1 MILGLIALLVAV
13 ASLAMGGAY
22 YAYRVAEG
30 RRGMRLAVAHRSPL
44 GLIAL
49 LVALESLAVGVVYYA
64 YLVAVPFPPD
74 WVRIV
79 ALIWLAGALAGLL
92 LGLAAILANA
102 RRHLGIA
109 ALVLSIPSVPLAAI
123 FALAAL
129 MGG

>member
-1 MILGLIALLVAV
+1 MILVLIILLVAVASLALGGIYYAYRDVAHRYPLGLIALLVAV
-13 ASLAMGGAY
+13 ASLALGG
-22 YAYRVAEG
+22 
-30 RRGMRLAVAHRSPL
+30 
-44 GLIAL
+44 I
-49 LVALESLAVGVVYYA
+49 YYA
-64 YLVAVPFPPD
+64 YLVAVPSPPD